1 MKKTL
6 ISCILLITILTISL
20 GLFLKIFLPD
30 ILKNQLITNGR
41 LLLKTDVY
49 ISSVSISLDSS
60 LNIKDIR
67 IKNPSDFSQ
76 NNFLELENLSLKIRL
91 GTLFKEVIYVEYINF
106 RDANLMVELNDKMQI
121 NIAELSNQINTPKK
135 LSLEHTKSSKFEKKF
150 IIENFSVMSP
160 TLLLSSKK
168 LAISKNY
175 KLPDIQI
182 VDIGAKENGLHPREI
197 LTKFLARISEESK
210 KYTLGLTK
218 SLKEHFSKKK
228 HKLIDDINK
237 EEKKLKGIAND
248 VKNKLKSFGIE

>member
-135 LSLEHTKSSKFEKKF
+135 LSLEQTKSSKFEKKF

-197 LTKFLARISEESK
+197 ITKFLARISEESK

-248 VKNKLKSFGIE
+248 VKIRLKRFGIE

>member
-49 ISSVSISLDSS
+49 ISSVSISLDGS

-135 LSLEHTKSSKFEKKF
+135 LSLEQTKSSKFEKKF

-197 LTKFLARISEESK
+197 ITKFLARISEESK

>member
-91 GTLFKEVIYVEYINF
+91 GTLFKEAIYVEYINF
-106 RDANLMVELNDKMQI
+106 RDANLMIELNDKMQI

-135 LSLEHTKSSKFEKKF
+135 LSLEQTKSSKFEKKF

>member
-135 LSLEHTKSSKFEKKF
+135 KSLKLTKSSKFEKKF

>member
-49 ISSVSISLDSS
+49 ISSVSISLDGS

-106 RDANLMVELNDKMQI
+106 RDANLMIELNDKMQI

-135 LSLEHTKSSKFEKKF
+135 LSLEQTKSSKFEKKF

-197 LTKFLARISEESK
+197 ITKFLARISEESK

>member
-6 ISCILLITILTISL
+6 VSCILLITILTISL

-135 LSLEHTKSSKFEKKF
+135 LSLEQTKSSKFEKKF

>member
-135 LSLEHTKSSKFEKKF
+135 LSLEQTKSSKFEKKF

-197 LTKFLARISEESK
+197 ITKFLARISEESK

-248 VKNKLKSFGIE
+248 VKNRLKSFGIE